1 MDIIENKCN
10 IFEYT
15 PKGGCILQTSPL
27 GFENNNMSH
36 NKCNKC
42 LILKIFGFKKCII
55 GLLKKICTHML

>member
-27 GFENNNMSH
+27 GFENNNRNH

-42 LILKIFGFKKCII
+42 LILKIFGF
-55 GLLKKICTHML
+55 